1 MVDMKD
7 FKKMYQQMN
16 GSEKAKLAIRDLVE
30 TMKTGKGFLDCVD
43 TDALRAMN
51 DAEREMG
58 RSLLGMFRH
67 AADLWPIADRE
78 MAEFGI
84 AMSELM
90 CVLQRLIPHQ
100 IDFESVRTIKRRD
113 LVDQMLNGPE
123 VKVDGDKI
131 KMCDDLFSAF
141 SEKVTRVNSVVARIR
156 AIDAIVKE
164 VEAITGAD
172 PFSFDGMRECYG
184 HGLGEMARRIAA
196 YHTLLDSLVD
206 IQLDDSLRLNGE
218 AMDVKVYEDLRHK
231 FLENQSEYLLD
242 LARAYGR

>member
-30 TMKTGKGFLDCVD
+30 TRKSGRGFLDCEDFDV
-43 TDALRAMN
+43 LRARN
-51 DAEREMG
+51 DVEREEG
-58 RSLLGMFRH
+58 RRLLGMFRH

-78 MAEFGI
+78 MAEFGT
-84 AMSELM
+84 AMSELI
-90 CVLQRLIPHQ
+90 CVLHRLIPHQ

-113 LVDQMLNGPE
+113 LVAQMLSGPE
-123 VKVDGDKI
+123 VKVEGDKI
-131 KMCDDLFSAF
+131 KMCDDLFSKF
-141 SEKVTRVNSVVARIR
+141 SEKVTRVNSAVARIR
-156 AIDAIVKE
+156 AIDGIVRE

-172 PFSFDGMRECYG
+172 PFSIDGMREYYG

-231 FLENQSEYLLD
+231 FLENQSGYLLD
-242 LARAYGR
+242 LVRTHG